1 MMVTTVAATHRRT
14 TLSEGIMR
22 GLKKGREAEFKL
34 AAQLLDVVVLTLGAE
49 SEELYAEFSPVLSV
63 FIKDPTASSVVRSV
77 VRALTPP
84 PGCVCVC
91 VVSCVCVA
99 HSVRCNVRRR
109 PRRSRC

>member
-1 MMVTTVAATHRRT
+1 
-14 TLSEGIMR
+14 MR

-77 VRALTPP
+77 VQASHFRPT
-84 PGCVCVC
+84 VC
-91 VVSCVCVA
+91 VVCVCVA
-99 HSVRCNVRRR
+99 HSVLAMHRRR
-109 PRRSRC
+109 RRSRC